1 MLKTSKRI
9 ICVLLSVLILIS
21 CAAVAG
27 ATGIKYTVTPITEGG
42 GYVYMISSQF
52 NAGDIVTL
60 RAVPNE
66 GFAFYRWAS
75 DDVIIAYPAND
86 MIQFYMPAQNVEIYA
101 VFAVKQPEVKET
113 VSVTFDSMGGTDFG
127 TTYVEVGGY
136 VDEPTNVP
144 TREGY
149 TFAGWYSDSTCTLPY
164 NFSTPLYTTTI
175 IYAKWAALENTSTN
189 SFIDVNKS
197 DWFYDCVMTLA
208 ERNIISGMGN
218 SVFAPDKNVSRAQF
232 ATILA
237 NLAGAN
243 LSSSET
249 PFNDVEKD
257 AWYAKA
263 VAWAYNSGI
272 VNGKSETEFAPNDN
286 VSRQDMAVMIK
297 RYVENV
303 AKITLVESNVQAEF
317 ADDVHIAAYATEA
330 VYAMQRAGIINGK
343 PGNIFDPTAN
353 AKRSEAARMIYVLLN
368 LIEL

>member
-1 MLKTSKRI
+1 MLKTSKKI
-9 ICVLLSVLILIS
+9 ICVLLAMLIS
-21 CAAVAG
+21 VSCFAIAG
-27 ATGIKYTVTPITEGG
+27 ATGVKYVVTPITEGG
-42 GYVYMISSQF
+42 GYVYMLASYFSP
-52 NAGDIVTL
+52 GDIVTM

-66 GFAFYRWAS
+66 GFAFYTWAS
-75 DDVIIAYPAND
+75 DDIIIAYPGND
-86 MIQFYMPAQNVEIYA
+86 IIQFYMPAQDVEIHA

-136 VDEPTNVP
+136 VQEPTNVP
-144 TREGY
+144 TRDGY
-149 TFAGWYSDSTCTLPY
+149 TFAGWYSDATCTLPY
-164 NFSTPLYTTTI
+164 NFSAPLYTTTI

-189 SFIDVNKS
+189 SFVDVNKN
-197 DWFYDCVMTLA
+197 DWFYDCVMTLS

-218 SVFAPDKNVSRAQF
+218 SVFSPDKNISRAQF

-237 NLAGAN
+237 NLEGAN
-243 LSSSET
+243 LSSTET
-249 PFNDVEKD
+249 PFSDVAAD

-263 VAWAYNSGI
+263 VAWAYNNGI
-272 VNGKSETEFAPNDN
+272 VNGKNATEFAPNDN

-303 AKITLVESNVQAEF
+303 AKVTLVESNAQTEF
-317 ADDVHIAAYATEA
+317 KDDSDIAVYASDA

-343 PGNIFDPTAN
+343 NGNVFEPKAN
-353 AKRSEAARMIYVLLN
+353 AKRSEAAKMIYVLLK

>member
-1 MLKTSKRI
+1 M
-9 ICVLLSVLILIS
+9 LIS
-21 CAAVAG
+21 ISCMAVAG
-27 ATGIKYTVTPITEGG
+27 ATGIKYTVTPLTEGG
-42 GYVYMISSQF
+42 GYVYMIASQF
-52 NAGDIVTL
+52 AAGDIVTL

-66 GFAFYRWAS
+66 GFAFYTWSS
-75 DDVIIAYPAND
+75 DDVVIANPGND
-86 MIQFYMPAQNVEIYA
+86 MIQFYMPAQDVEIYA

-136 VDEPTNVP
+136 VEEPTNVP
-144 TREGY
+144 IREGY

-164 NFSTPLYTTTI
+164 NFSAPLYTTTV
-175 IYAKWAALENTSTN
+175 IYAKWAVVDNTSTN
-189 SFIDVNKS
+189 SFTDVNEG

-218 SVFAPDKNVSRAQF
+218 SVFAPDKNISRAQF

-249 PFNDVEKD
+249 PFDDVAAD
-257 AWYAKA
+257 SWYAKA
-263 VAWAYNSGI
+263 VAWAYNNGI
-272 VNGKSETEFAPNDN
+272 VNGKSEAEFAPNDN

-303 AKITLVESNVQAEF
+303 AKVTLVESNAQTEF
-317 ADDVHIAAYATEA
+317 EDDADIAAYASEA

-343 PGNIFDPTAN
+343 PGNIFDPKAN